1 MFVETGIF
9 ALYLFMI
16 LLTLILINHHN
27 IAMPEEALLQ
37 NLTQCYDFRYD
48 NMVIR
53 VEVNKIGN
61 NAFPVWIVIHISLF
75 S

>member
-1 MFVETGIF
+1 
-9 ALYLFMI
+9 
-16 LLTLILINHHN
+16 
-27 IAMPEEALLQ
+27 MPEEALLQ